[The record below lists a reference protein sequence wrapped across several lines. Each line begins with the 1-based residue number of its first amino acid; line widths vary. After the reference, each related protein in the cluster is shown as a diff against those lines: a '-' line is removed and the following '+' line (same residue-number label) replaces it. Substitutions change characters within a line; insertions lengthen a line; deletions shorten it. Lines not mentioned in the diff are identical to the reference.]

1 MLIMRSR
8 PSLGA
13 FSIVGATVRRQ
24 RCNLRQLSSQ
34 TLRALSVQHDKAL
47 KRYSAVSSVLDRQ
60 TLSTTPQML
69 HNAPLQ
75 EFCAV

>member
-24 RCNLRQLSSQ
+24 RCKLCQLSSQ
-34 TLRALSVQHDKAL
+34 TLRALSVQHYNAL
-47 KRYSAVSSVLDRQ
+47 KRYSAGFSVVERH
-60 TLSTTPQML
+60 TIGATPDML
-69 HNAPLQ
+69 LNAPLQ